1 VGERCDE
8 RLQLGPLKEPKA
20 LEVKNTNGDA
30 RSVLL
35 AKSEDLLG
43 RAGSDPGSSHDGEG
57 VESPR
62 GRTLRLENGLS
73 QEGDQTIRSPF
84 CADLQLDGVGS
95 ARATDD
101 EADPVLRMA
110 LNRPPVSLEGFAE
123 QSFGPAVALGAW
135 RRIKSQYSPFS

>member
-35 AKSEDLLG
+35 AKSEDLFG
-43 RAGSDPGSSHDGEG
+43 RAGSDPGGSHDGEG
-57 VESPR
+57 VKSSR
-62 GRTLRLENGLS
+62 GCSLRLQNGLS
-73 QEGDQTIRSPF
+73 QQRDQTIRSPL
-84 CADLQLDGVGS
+84 CADLQLDGVRS
-95 ARATDD
+95 ALTTDD
-101 EADPVLRMA
+101 EVDPVLRMA

-135 RRIKSQYSPFS
+135 RRIKSQYSPYV